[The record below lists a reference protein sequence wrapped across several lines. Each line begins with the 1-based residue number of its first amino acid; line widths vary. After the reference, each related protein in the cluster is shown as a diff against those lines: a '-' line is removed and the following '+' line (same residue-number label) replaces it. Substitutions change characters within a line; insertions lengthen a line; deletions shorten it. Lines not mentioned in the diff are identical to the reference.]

1 MAGTEEQEAVSG
13 LGSSLGLGP
22 EVRQTTSSPPSSQ
35 ARQVSPLPQ
44 GWSKSG
50 GEQSSPAPLKVIFS
64 KYHPLLIDLA
74 FPLCTSHSV
83 QVVRPNT
90 ESSFVFILNSNI

>member
-1 MAGTEEQEAVSG
+1 MAGTKEQEAVSG
-13 LGSSLGLGP
+13 LRSSLGLGP

-50 GEQSSPAPLKVIFS
+50 GEQSSAPLKVTFS
-64 KYHPLLIDLA
+64 KYHPFPTDPA
-74 FPLCTSHSV
+74 SPLCASHSV
-83 QVVRPNT
+83 QVVKPNA
-90 ESSFVFILNSNI
+90 FIINIYCK